1 MQERRTCL
9 ASLSLQTPSRVGSAP
24 VGDRRR
30 GRTDIAFGSRRLWKV
45 SLGRRGPLQ
54 ALRNGAGFTP
64 VNRLPLG
71 HFDAGSP
78 RPGVGFDGSSL
89 FRWHGLG
96 NGNSFRLLSRQ
107 PMS

>member
-1 MQERRTCL
+1 
-9 ASLSLQTPSRVGSAP
+9 
-24 VGDRRR
+24 
-30 GRTDIAFGSRRLWKV
+30 LWKV

-64 VNRLPLG
+64 VNLPLG

-78 RPGVGFDGSSL
+78 RVQAVGFDGSSL
-89 FRWHGLG
+89 LSWHGLG
-96 NGNSFRLLSRQ
+96 NGNSFRPLSRQ

>member
-1 MQERRTCL
+1 M
-9 ASLSLQTPSRVGSAP
+9 ASLSLQTPSRVGCPHRSATAA
-24 VGDRRR
+24 DFDAD

-54 ALRNGAGFTP
+54 ALRIGAGFTP
-64 VNRLPLG
+64 VNRLLLG
-71 HFDAGSP
+71 HFDAGNP
-78 RPGVGFDGSSL
+78 RVQEVGFDGSSL
-89 FRWHGLG
+89 FSRHGLG